1 MQNPQIQRADCSA
14 MKWLGLPDQIFKV
27 DGTRDFLSRSST
39 LNLTWTGISNN
50 RNDKK
55 RKEVVK

>member
-14 MKWLGLPDQIFKV
+14 MKWLGLPDQILKV

-39 LNLTWTGISNN
+39 LNLTCTGIPN

-55 RKEVVK
+55 RKDAVK

>member
-14 MKWLGLPDQIFKV
+14 VRWLGLPDQIFKV
-27 DGTRDFLSRSST
+27 DETRDLLSRSPT
-39 LNLTWTGISNN
+39 LNFTWIGIPNN

-55 RKEVVK
+55 RREAMK